1 MTNYSLR
8 VSNSNYGA
16 SFYGRTK
23 IGNVTASANFNYSDA
38 IDQGYNNSGTSILE
52 NLTND
57 NNRFQI
63 SDSRSKYDWNYL
75 GGNFNLSWEPDTL
88 NLFTVQG
95 NIGKNN
101 YNSYNIT
108 NMRLENIDRVR
119 QWSLDRN
126 SDSGA
131 RTYGWE
137 RTHRSNTHSENKG
150 TI

>member
-38 IDQGYNNSGTSILE
+38 IDRGYNNSGTSILE

-75 GGNFNLSWEPDTL
+75 GGNFNLSW
-88 NLFTVQG
+88 
-95 NIGKNN
+95 
-101 YNSYNIT
+101 
-108 NMRLENIDRVR
+108 
-119 QWSLDRN
+119 
-126 SDSGA
+126 GA
-131 RTYGWE
+131 
-137 RTHRSNTHSENKG
+137 
-150 TI
+150 